1 MSARAARS
9 GTFPITRR
17 EQHGQEAAG
26 AAGEAVGYRGQALQQ
41 VGFRVVGDRHVP
53 LGRRV
58 AERGQH
64 QLLFGRPSAV
74 EGAEPDPGPRRD
86 IPDPQPGIPVL
97 VEQLQGHP
105 QGRLAHGRIQ
115 GPSASWSCWPLRDLH
130 DAFAVN
136 VVGQIAVT
144 QTFLPLLR
152 QAHGRIVNMGGAA
165 GRVAMPMYG
174 ALSASKAALDSI
186 SDALRM
192 ELRHQGVD
200 VSYIEPG
207 ALDTTF
213 FERSAAARA
222 EQGYAGDAGTQAN
235 YAEAISRIGAALSA
249 AKPGRLDPVIKTV
262 EQALTARRPAPRY
275 VVGRDANAITGI
287 VRRLPARTRD
297 RAIMRSLHLDARAF
311 QAG

>member
-1 MSARAARS
+1 MTSVNRSVLITGASGGVGTALVSHLAGRGWRVFAGVRSA
-9 GTFPITRR
+9 
-17 EQHGQEAAG
+17 AAG
-26 AAGEAVGYRGQALQQ
+26 ASLAA
-41 VGFRVVGDRHVP
+41 
-53 LGRRV
+53 
-58 AERGQH
+58 
-64 QLLFGRPSAV
+64 GRPAV
-74 EGAEPDPGPRRD
+74 TPVELDILDHASLDRARAQIAEALETDGHAGLTGLVNNAGKSVDGP
-86 IPDPQPGIPVL
+86 L
-97 VEQLQGHP
+97 EL
-105 QGRLAHGRIQ
+105 L
-115 GPSASWSCWPLRDLH
+115 PLRDLH

-136 VVGQIAVT
+136 VVGQVAVT

-152 QAHGRIVNMGGAA
+152 RAHGRVVNMGGAA

-174 ALSASKAALDSI
+174 ALSASKAALDSV
-186 SDALRM
+186 SDVLRM

-200 VSYIEPG
+200 VSYVEPG

-249 AKPGRLDPVIKTV
+249 AKPGRLDPVITAI
-262 EQALTARRPAPRY
+262 EHALTARRPAPRY
-275 VVGRDANAITGI
+275 VVGRDAKAITGI

-297 RAIMRSLHLDARAF
+297 RAIMRSLHLDAHAF

>member
-1 MSARAARS
+1 MTSVNRSVLITGASGGVGTALVSHLADRGWRVFAGVRSA
-9 GTFPITRR
+9 T
-17 EQHGQEAAG
+17 AG
-26 AAGEAVGYRGQALQQ
+26 AALAAGRPAITRVELDILDRGSLVRARAQIAGALETDGHAGLAGL
-41 VGFRVVGDRHVP
+41 VNNAGKSVDGPLELVP
-53 LGRRV
+53 L
-58 AERGQH
+58 
-64 QLLFGRPSAV
+64 
-74 EGAEPDPGPRRD
+74 D
-86 IPDPQPGIPVL
+86 
-97 VEQLQGHP
+97 
-105 QGRLAHGRIQ
+105 
-115 GPSASWSCWPLRDLH
+115 DLYE
-130 DAFAVN
+130 AFAVN

-144 QTFLPLLR
+144 QAFLPLLR

-174 ALSASKAALDSI
+174 ALSASKAALDSV
-186 SDALRM
+186 SDVLRM

-222 EQGYAGDAGTQAN
+222 EQGYAGDAGTQAH

-249 AKPGRLDPVIKTV
+249 AKPGRLDPVIKSI
-262 EQALTARRPAPRY
+262 EQALTARRPAARY
-275 VVGRDANAITGI
+275 VVGRDAKAITGI

>member
-1 MSARAARS
+1 MTSVNRSVLITGASGGVGTALVSHLAGRGWRVFAGVRSA
-9 GTFPITRR
+9 
-17 EQHGQEAAG
+17 AAG
-26 AAGEAVGYRGQALQQ
+26 ASLAAGRPAVTPVELDILDHAS
-41 VGFRVVGDRHVP
+41 
-53 LGRRV
+53 LGRARAQI
-58 AERGQH
+58 AEALETDGH
-64 QLLFGRPSAV
+64 AGLTGLVNNAGKSVDGPLELL
-74 EGAEPDPGPRRD
+74 
-86 IPDPQPGIPVL
+86 
-97 VEQLQGHP
+97 
-105 QGRLAHGRIQ
+105 
-115 GPSASWSCWPLRDLH
+115 PLRDLH

-136 VVGQIAVT
+136 VVGQVAVT

-152 QAHGRIVNMGGAA
+152 RAHGRVVNMGGAA

-174 ALSASKAALDSI
+174 ALSASKAALDSV
-186 SDALRM
+186 SDVLRM

-200 VSYIEPG
+200 VSYVEPG

-249 AKPGRLDPVIKTV
+249 AKPGRLDPVITAI
-262 EQALTARRPAPRY
+262 EHALTARRPAPRY
-275 VVGRDANAITGI
+275 VVGRDAKAITGI

-297 RAIMRSLHLDARAF
+297 RAIMRSLHLDAHAF

>member
-1 MSARAARS
+1 MTSVNRSVLITGASGGVGTALVSHLAGRGWRVFAGVRVRSAATGASLAAGQLTVTPVELDILDRASLVQA
-9 GTFPITRR
+9 R
-17 EQHGQEAAG
+17 EQIAEALERDGHAG
-26 AAGEAVGYRGQALQQ
+26 LTGLVNNAGKSVDG
-41 VGFRVVGDRHVP
+41 P
-53 LGRRV
+53 L
-58 AERGQH
+58 E
-64 QLLFGRPSAV
+64 LL
-74 EGAEPDPGPRRD
+74 
-86 IPDPQPGIPVL
+86 
-97 VEQLQGHP
+97 
-105 QGRLAHGRIQ
+105 
-115 GPSASWSCWPLRDLH
+115 PLRDLH

-186 SDALRM
+186 SDVLRM

-213 FERSAAARA
+213 FARSAAARA
-222 EQGYAGDAGTQAN
+222 EQGYAGDPGIQAK

-249 AKPGRLDPVIKTV
+249 AKPGSLDPVIKSI

-275 VVGRDANAITGI
+275 VVGRDAKAITGI

-297 RAIMRSLHLDARAF
+297 RAIMRSLHLDAHAF
-311 QAG
+311 QPG